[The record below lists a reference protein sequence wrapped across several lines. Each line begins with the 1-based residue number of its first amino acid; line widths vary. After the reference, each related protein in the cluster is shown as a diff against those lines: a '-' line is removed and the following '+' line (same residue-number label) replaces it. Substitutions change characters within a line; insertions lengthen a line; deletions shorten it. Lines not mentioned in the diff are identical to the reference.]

1 EAAPAPVAGGP
12 APFELRWAGSGP
24 FPPGSGA
31 RVLWTS
37 VAGDVGDLRRL
48 AAAVRRAARSAR
60 VEPDGQRFTPH
71 LTLGRWRPGDGAER
85 CGTDALAGYQ
95 GPPFRV
101 GALVLF
107 PSPLGPARRPEQ
119 LRAFPL
125 ADGSQT

>member
-1 EAAPAPVAGGP
+1 AALACRRECPGGPRGPAPQLRHLTVPFHAEVAADRLPRLEAALGAVAGGT
-12 APFELRWAGSGP
+12 APFELRLAGAGT

-85 CGTDALAGYQ
+85 CG
-95 GPPFRV
+95 
-101 GALVLF
+101 
-107 PSPLGPARRPEQ
+107 
-119 LRAFPL
+119 
-125 ADGSQT
+125 